1 MSAETFEYK
10 DARSTYDVD
19 HSPEF
24 IKLFLDRNLVYTS
37 AYFERKEWSLE
48 EAQLAKIDMALRKC
62 DLEPGQTL
70 LEVGCGCGALAKRAA
85 EKFKVN
91 VIALNPSIE
100 QAEVARQMA
109 SQLPP
114 GSGAVEVHS
123 HGWEEWNKPV
133 DRIVSVGALE
143 HINPK
148 NYEPFFER
156 CQSLLPTGG
165 TMLLHCIVNYD
176 LTTMQSRG
184 IKFTHD
190 DLLFTKFL
198 DRVIF
203 PGCGL
208 KEPEFIARKAAD
220 AGLECEQM
228 HLFGP
233 YYARTL
239 EIWAANL
246 EAKREEAIAMRDEA
260 TYDRYM
266 KYFNGCA
273 DFFRRGIVNVCQFQ
287 LRRV

>member
-1 MSAETFEYK
+1 MTSQTFEYK

-24 IKLFLDRNLVYTS
+24 IKLFLDKNMVYTS
-37 AYFERKEWSLE
+37 AYFERDEWSLE

-70 LEVGCGCGALAKRAA
+70 LEVGCGCGALASRAA

-91 VIALNPSIE
+91 VIALNPSGE
-100 QAEVARQMA
+100 QAAVAREMA
-109 SQLPP
+109 SRLPA
-114 GSGAVEVHS
+114 GSGTVEVHA
-123 HGWEEWNKPV
+123 HGWEEWHTPV

-143 HINPK
+143 HIHPK
-148 NYEPFFER
+148 NYEAFFER
-156 CQSLLPTGG
+156 CQSLLPMGG
-165 TMLLHCIVNYD
+165 TMLLHSIVNYEID
-176 LTTMQSRG
+176 TMEKRG
-184 IKFTHD
+184 IEFTHN
-190 DLLFTKFL
+190 DLLYTKFL
-198 DRVIF
+198 YHEIF

-208 KEPEFIARKAAD
+208 KEPEFISRKAAD
-220 AGLECEQM
+220 AGLQTEQY

-239 EIWAANL
+239 EIWARNL

-260 TYDRYM
+260 TYDRYI
-266 KYFNGCA
+266 KYFYGCA

-287 LRRV
+287 LRAV